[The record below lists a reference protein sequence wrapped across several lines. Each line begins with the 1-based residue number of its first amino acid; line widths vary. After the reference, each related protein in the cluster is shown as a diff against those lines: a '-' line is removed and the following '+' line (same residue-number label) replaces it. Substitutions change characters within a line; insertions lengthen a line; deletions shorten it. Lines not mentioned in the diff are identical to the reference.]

1 MPWWRFAFALL
12 LTYLLQTTLVR
23 LIAPPA
29 VDLFVVLALV
39 CAWSAPPV
47 EARLAGWSTGF
58 LQDVGSAGPLGLHA
72 LALGL
77 LVFLLTYLREHV
89 NREVWWVR
97 WLVGLVAVFP
107 LQLLVHLH
115 ERYWQDAAGSWA
127 RMLAESLATAVV
139 TGLLAALVLGLPTLL
154 GMRRRRF
161 APYRR
166 W

>member
-12 LTYLLQTTLVR
+12 ITYLIQTTLLR
-23 LIAPPA
+23 HIAPPA
-29 VDLFVVLALV
+29 VDLLVVLALV

-47 EARLAGWSTGF
+47 EARLAGWITGF

-77 LVFLLTYLREHV
+77 MVLLLTYLREHV

-115 ERYWQDAAGSWA
+115 QRYWQDAAVSWS
-127 RMLAESLATAVV
+127 RMLAESLATAAA
-139 TGLLAALVLGLPTLL
+139 TGLLGALVLVLPALL
-154 GMRRRRF
+154 GARRRRF
-161 APYRR
+161 TPHRR